1 MIRLTGT
8 QRELMEILWENGHMT
23 LHALTKA
30 TLGNAVTPNRT
41 DAIRV
46 VLLQMVTKGAVSE
59 DATVS
64 PHIYTPIVERDEVGF
79 ESGFVDVARMYRKK
93 YGRDVPIV
101 PVYIAP
107 KLRKIYIGK
116 GISYDNENR
125 MEAERS
131 RICEYLSAEI
141 TDFARS
147 LPLHTVVPYRNIPK
161 KYYLT
166 NKDITEV
173 PNEKTRG

>member
-30 TLGNAVTPNRT
+30 ALGNAVTPNRT

-64 PHIYTPIVERDEVGF
+64 PHIPIVERDEVGF
-79 ESGFVDVARMYRKK
+79 ESGFVDVARAEGNALLTALTCGMGLPGEVYSEDRGRQIDEKKGTFQRTVTDEARKEAIK
-93 YGRDVPIV
+93 EVMAQICRERDE
-101 PVYIAP
+101 YEAQ
-107 KLRKIYIGK
+107 KAAAKAAE
-116 GISYDNENR
+116 ENK
-125 MEAERS
+125 E
-131 RICEYLSAEI
+131 
-141 TDFARS
+141 D
-147 LPLHTVVPYRNIPK
+147 
-161 KYYLT
+161 
-166 NKDITEV
+166 
-173 PNEKTRG
+173 

>member
-30 TLGNAVTPNRT
+30 ALGNAVTPNRT

-79 ESGFVDVARMYRKK
+79 ESGFVDVARAEGNALLTALTCGMGLPGEVYSEDRGRQIDEKKGTFQRTVTDEARKEAIK
-93 YGRDVPIV
+93 EVMAQICRERDE
-101 PVYIAP
+101 YEAQ
-107 KLRKIYIGK
+107 KAAKAAE
-116 GISYDNENR
+116 ENK
-125 MEAERS
+125 E
-131 RICEYLSAEI
+131 
-141 TDFARS
+141 D
-147 LPLHTVVPYRNIPK
+147 
-161 KYYLT
+161 
-166 NKDITEV
+166 
-173 PNEKTRG
+173 